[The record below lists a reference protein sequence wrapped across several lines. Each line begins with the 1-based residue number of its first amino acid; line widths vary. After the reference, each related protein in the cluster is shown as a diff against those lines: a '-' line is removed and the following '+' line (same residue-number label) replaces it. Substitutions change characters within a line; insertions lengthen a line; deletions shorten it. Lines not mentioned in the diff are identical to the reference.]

1 MIYDNLTDDEL
12 IRQADGEGGLLKAL
26 AERLDMRQ
34 QPQSVFHD
42 QATFMRACGQTVDR
56 DNLKQAELYRTLVY
70 EELQEW
76 SEATA
81 HDNEVE
87 EFDAVLDTLV
97 VLIGYGLS
105 RGWPMVEG
113 WQEVMQSNL
122 AKIDPTTGQVRRR
135 ADGKIL
141 KSEGWREPDLE
152 GVLDEYRTFGFVAKE
167 G

>member
-1 MIYDNLTDDEL
+1 MTYDNLTDDEL

-42 QATFMRACGQTVDR
+42 QATFMRACGQTVNR

-141 KSEGWREPDLE
+141 KSEGWRAPDLE
-152 GVLDEYRTFGFVAKE
+152 GVLDAYRTFGFVAKE